1 MDRENIYC
9 LRLVILFVLSI
20 CGYVNGQNLVPN
32 GGFNYP
38 EPCIPGSGTA
48 AGMTPWFQ
56 SHGTP
61 DKHHP
66 CYASTLSVPLNVS
79 GWETSY
85 EGEGYVG
92 LHTFV
97 GSNLS
102 REYIS
107 VELMEPLVA
116 GVAYQGRFHVSRSD
130 SCWYATGQI
139 GMYLSS
145 EFPSSDIVDLLSF
158 EPQVTSTRDSILT
171 ESNGWTRI
179 NRSFVAEG
187 GERYLTIGN
196 FKDDDETDTLF
207 VSGGGQLPF
216 PSSDYW
222 KLAYYYV
229 DAVSVVPD
237 SIYLSVN
244 DFELG
249 GAEMNLYPNPNA
261 GEFMI
266 DLLIDDND
274 VAEISVWNI
283 SGQRIYK
290 EQLSV
295 GQNQLELAVA
305 NGLYLYVVTLN
316 GKPEWTGKVSIGLD

>member
-1 MDRENIYC
+1 MIS
-9 LRLVILFVLSI
+9 V
-20 CGYVNGQNLVPN
+20 GQMNLVPN

-48 AGMTPWFQ
+48 AGMTPWFP

-66 CYASTLSVPLNVS
+66 CYGSTLSVPLNVS

-107 VELMEPLVA
+107 VELVEPLVA

-130 SCWYATGQI
+130 SCWYATRQI
-139 GMYLSS
+139 GMYLST
-145 EFPSSDIVDLLSF
+145 EFPSNDIVDLLSF
-158 EPQVTSTRDSILT
+158 EPQVTNTRDSILT

-196 FKDDDETDTLF
+196 FKDDDQTDTLF

-229 DAVSVVPD
+229 DAVSVIPD
-237 SIYLSVN
+237 SIYL
-244 DFELG
+244 
-249 GAEMNLYPNPNA
+249 GAEGVEVEPRSFKLYPNPVSDVLNVELKDFSIHA
-261 GEFMI
+261 SSGRALEVTVADMMGREILKRLQHTKRETI
-266 DLLIDDND
+266 D
-274 VAEISVWNI
+274 V
-283 SGQRIYK
+283 SGWPSGIYVLKGTDEKGRSFSDKLVK
-290 EQLSV
+290 E
-295 GQNQLELAVA
+295 
-305 NGLYLYVVTLN
+305 
-316 GKPEWTGKVSIGLD
+316 